1 MCAAPFLRGQMA
13 QYEHLPIYK
22 KAMDLAIY
30 IENVVKGFSRY
41 HKYSTGA
48 DLRTLSREIVR
59 LIISANSKEDKL
71 GALMNLRDTI
81 EQLKVT
87 IRICKEVKAF
97 RSFSSF
103 QYAAEAAVNLGRQ
116 SEGWMKSVKQRQS

>member
-1 MCAAPFLRGQMA
+1 VA

-22 KAMDLAIY
+22 KAMDLAVY
-30 IENVVKGFSRY
+30 VENVVKGFSRY
-41 HKYSTGA
+41 HKYSIGA
-48 DLRTLSREIVR
+48 DLRQLSRELVR
-59 LIISANSKEDKL
+59 LIISANNSADKL
-71 GALMNLRDTI
+71 ATLLTLRDTI

-103 QYAAEAAVNLGRQ
+103 QYAAEAAVNISRQ
-116 SEGWMKSVKQRQS
+116 SEGWIKSAQQRNRQQTTADK

>member
-1 MCAAPFLRGQMA
+1 MPFLRAQMA

-22 KAMDLAIY
+22 KAMDLAVY
-30 IENVVKGFSRY
+30 VENTVRGFSRY
-41 HKYSTGA
+41 HKYTIGA
-48 DLRTLSREIVR
+48 DLRNLSHETVR
-59 LIISANSKEDKL
+59 LIISANNATDKISVL
-71 GALMNLRDTI
+71 SALRDTI
-81 EQLKVT
+81 EQMKVT

-116 SEGWMKSVKQRQS
+116 CEGWLQSARKGSK